1 MEGPRFAGEE
11 PFSRM
16 ALFLCDYLEDKV
28 GVPVTP
34 QLTPDIRNNSMVY
47 SVYDMSFLASSFVLP
62 AKDLKPKIV
71 S

>member
-16 ALFLCDYLEDKV
+16 VLFLCGYLEDKV

-34 QLTPDIRNNSMVY
+34 QLTPDIRNVTTVY
-47 SVYDMSFLASSFVLP
+47 SA
-62 AKDLKPKIV
+62 
-71 S
+71 